1 MNHKYYMI
9 ERRSLDDNVWRL
21 RDSSKYYSTS
31 EAKHAMEILNKNWAG
46 RFAFRII
53 RITQEIFEGY

>member
-1 MNHKYYMI
+1 MI

-21 RDSSKYYSTS
+21 RDSRKYYSTS

-46 RFAFRII
+46 RFAFRVI